1 MHWPP
6 VIAFLS
12 HILIAYASYIV
23 GHSWGT
29 FFEMVI
35 QRDIKNTD
43 LPIYDHQNS
52 PSEEPQEGTFST
64 DQIKERRNLLQVN

>member
-23 GHSWGT
+23 GHSWGA

-35 QRDIKNTD
+35 QRDIKNKD
-43 LPIYDHQNS
+43 
-52 PSEEPQEGTFST
+52 
-64 DQIKERRNLLQVN
+64 